1 MRFEAVGRVILACQQ
16 AGILKV
22 GFITE
27 PPQAGRLAVIDRLV
41 CLEGNRTMSMNVGN
55 ASGEGEVMVEMNT
68 TPLIDVMLVLL
79 TLLIITLPIQT
90 HAVKLDMPT
99 PNPTAADRHSGVGGT
114 GRGLRRHRSPGTA
127 TAVDRATMDSY
138 FADAARKD
146 PQPEIHINPNRLAK
160 YDAVA
165 KVLADAQ
172 RLGATHI
179 GFTGIDQYN

>member
-1 MRFEAVGRVILACQQ
+1 MAGSVG
-16 AGILKV
+16 
-22 GFITE
+22 
-27 PPQAGRLAVIDRLV
+27 P
-41 CLEGNRTMSMNVGN
+41 

-79 TLLIITLPIQT
+79 TLLIITIPIQT
-90 HAVKLDMPT
+90 HAVKLDMPAPNAT
-99 PNPTAADRHSGVGGT
+99 PPTVIPETVELGVDFDGT
-114 GRGLRRHRSPGTA
+114 ITWNGA
-127 TAVDRATMDSY
+127 TVDRSTMDAY
-138 FADAARKD
+138 FEDAAKKN
-146 PQPEIHINPNRLAK
+146 PQPEIHINANRLAK

>member
-1 MRFEAVGRVILACQQ
+1 MA
-16 AGILKV
+16 
-22 GFITE
+22 
-27 PPQAGRLAVIDRLV
+27 
-41 CLEGNRTMSMNVGN
+41 MSTSS
-55 ASGEGEVMVEMNT
+55 SGEGEVMVEMNT

-90 HAVKLDMPT
+90 HAVKLDMPAPNST
-99 PNPTAADRHSGVGGT
+99 PPTVEPETVELGVDFDGT
-114 GRGLRRHRSPGTA
+114 VTWNG
-127 TAVDRATMDSY
+127 TAVDRSTMDSY
-138 FADAARKD
+138 FEDAARKN
-146 PQPEIHINPNRLAK
+146 PQPEIHVNANRLAK

>member
-1 MRFEAVGRVILACQQ
+1 MA
-16 AGILKV
+16 
-22 GFITE
+22 
-27 PPQAGRLAVIDRLV
+27 
-41 CLEGNRTMSMNVGN
+41 MSV
-55 ASGEGEVMVEMNT
+55 STGEGEVMVEMNT

-99 PNPTAADRHSGVGGT
+99 PNATPPTIIPESVDLGVDFDGT
-114 GRGLRRHRSPGTA
+114 VTWNG

-138 FADAARKD
+138 FEDAATKN
-146 PQPEIHINPNRLAK
+146 PQPEIHLNPNRLAK
-160 YDAVA
+160 YDMVA
-165 KVLADAQ
+165 RVLADAQ